1 MKRFISLVLAVLM
14 LLPAF
19 TLMAFADGVSPTS
32 TTGTHEGE
40 NVAGDATLKYYSKA
54 NEDSEPLY
62 VNIEATTKT
71 TDYSKVVDGDT
82 TTGTKTGRTAY
93 YAFQLVFD
101 EILYFTDIVLYVN
114 GDGTLPDGST
124 SSGNNSV
131 DVLTINMYKSGT
143 LVKSTKVEATGKQ
156 EVSIS
161 AESALDTIE
170 VYRDQASL
178 GMQARGTDFIREIET
193 YSAEKTFCNVTKSNI
208 ASEALVYAAG
218 TTDSDYC
225 DAWWAW
231 EPKALVDG
239 NPEVGTRSPKGWN
252 YSVFLDFTKDYMISE
267 LVLTLNGKGELLN
280 SGAVEE
286 VKMNISQIRVKLYNL
301 EGDMVYDSK
310 SIGVDTTVVKLDP
323 FVEASRVKIEIA
335 NGKGEGSE
343 FMWEIETYV
352 EEGKHV
358 FEQTGEKNP
367 TCNRPGYIEE
377 TCHCGKVIKRNVPAT
392 GFHTYDENAGVVT
405 TPPTATENGVLTKTC
420 VDCLETANFDIPAT
434 GHNWDNGTKIDPDCD
449 TEGSTTFKCKGCDI
463 SATCDASYVKDVVPA
478 LGHDWDDGVVT
489 VKATVKTYGQKKLT
503 CMRDGCG
510 TIEYKQTRKLQYTD
524 STTEFEF
531 VNGKYQIEIDYN
543 EESDLYNDGS
553 NPEKPANQYPLIT
566 DEKEFD
572 NIVDG
577 DMLSYWYGPTGSTY
591 TIILDQEY
599 IFTKGTLFA
608 SGNNTTLQVEWF
620 DANDERTAIYATK
633 WNTIS
638 NGVDPTNP
646 ISVNMSESLTKGAR
660 AKKIVITLTGA
671 KWQNG
676 GAMTLHELDFVVHD
690 CKVDESD
697 YILDGPAYKAPSCG
711 VDGSCLAKCPV
722 CSNQIPVVLPGS
734 TGHNV
739 QNVIP
744 DVEPTCSDVG
754 YGHGNCTECG
764 ETIQN
769 VVIPAEG
776 KHKYDKNIVYMKA
789 TCGTKGL
796 AQTVCS
802 GCGRVGSQAPIE
814 ATGIHT
820 PKWVEDY
827 CTTYTHEG
835 KLVYKCSD
843 CGLMHEENGVSEKII
858 EKKVVSSQFV
868 TLVET
873 KDNGNGTTTI
883 TFKIDLDELGDVE
896 YECDVRII
904 TYIEDSN
911 GNIRTVES
919 YGKYS
924 HNMRETDALGQVSS
938 TLYNV
943 DGCKVYS
950 VVRLMNFRGIKLVE
964 IA

>member
-19 TLMAFADGVSPTS
+19 ALISFADGVSPAS

-40 NVAGDATLKYYSKA
+40 NVAGDATLKYYSKQT
-54 NEDSEPLY
+54 EESDPMY
-62 VNIEATTKT
+62 VNIETTTKT
-71 TDYSKVVDGDT
+71 TDYSKVIDGDT
-82 TTGTKTGRTAY
+82 TTGTKTGRSAY
-93 YAFQLVFD
+93 YAFELVFD
-101 EILYFTDIVLYVN
+101 EILYFTDVVLFVN

-124 SSGNNSV
+124 ASNNNSI
-131 DVLTINMYKSGT
+131 DKLTVNMYKTGE
-143 LVKSTKVEATGKQ
+143 LVKSVQVEASGKE

-161 AESALDTIE
+161 VESALDTIE
-170 VYRDQASL
+170 IYRDQSSL
-178 GMQARGTDFIREIET
+178 GTSDRGKDFIREIEA
-193 YSAEKTFCNVTKSNI
+193 YSAEREFCNVIKSNI

-218 TTDSDYC
+218 TNDGDYC

-239 NPEVGTRSPKGWN
+239 NLDVGTRSPKGWN

-267 LVLTLNGKGELLN
+267 LVLTLGGKGELLN
-280 SGAVEE
+280 SGFVEE

-310 SIGVDTTVVKLDP
+310 PVSVDTATVKLDP
-323 FVEASRVKIEIA
+323 FVEACRVKVEIA

-352 EEGKHV
+352 EEGSHV

-367 TCNRPGYIEE
+367 TCNRPGYIEQ
-377 TCHCGKVIKRNVPAT
+377 TCHCGKVVKRNVPET
-392 GFHTYDENAGVVT
+392 GFHTYDEGVIT
-405 TPPTATENGVLTKTC
+405 TPATAYENGILTKTC
-420 VDCLETANFDIPAT
+420 VDCLATADFDIPAT
-434 GHNWDNGTKIDPDCD
+434 AHNWDNGTEVAPDCD
-449 TEGSTTFKCKGCDI
+449 TEGSTTYKCTGCDI
-463 SATCDASYVKDVVPA
+463 SATCDTSYVTDIVPA

-503 CMRDGCG
+503 CLRDGCG
-510 TIEYKQTRKLQYTD
+510 VIEYKQTRKLQYTD
-524 STTEFEF
+524 STTEFDF
-531 VNGKYQIEIDYN
+531 SKVDYDIVVDYN
-543 EESDLYNDGS
+543 EESELYN
-553 NPEKPANQYPLIT
+553 PAKDANYKLIT

-591 TIILDQEY
+591 TIIFDQEY

-620 DANDERTAIYATK
+620 DANNERTAIYATK
-633 WNTIS
+633 WNTIG
-638 NGVDPTNP
+638 NGTDKTNP
-646 ISVNMSESLTKGAR
+646 INVNMSESLTGGAR

-671 KWQNG
+671 KWENG
-676 GAMTLHELDFVVHD
+676 WAMSLHELDFVVHD
-690 CKVDESD
+690 CQVDESD
-697 YILDGPAYKAPSCG
+697 YILSGSSYKAPSCG

-739 QNVIP
+739 TNVTT
-744 DVEPTCSDVG
+744 DVAPTCSDAG
-754 YGHGNCTECG
+754 YGHGNCTKCG

-769 VVIPAEG
+769 VVIPSEG
-776 KHKYDKNIVYMKA
+776 KHKYDKNIVYMEA
-789 TCGTKGL
+789 TCGSKGI

-843 CGLMHEENGVSEKII
+843 CGLMHEENGVSEKVID
-858 EKKVVSSQFV
+858 KKVVSSEFV

-873 KDNGNGTTTI
+873 KDNGNGSATI
-883 TFKIDLDELGDVE
+883 TFKIDLDELSDVE

-911 GNIRTVES
+911 GNVRTVES

-938 TLYNV
+938 TIENTN
-943 DGCKVYS
+943 GCKIYS
-950 VVRLMNFRGIKLVE
+950 IVRLMNFRGITLVDISE
-964 IA
+964 

>member
-19 TLMAFADGVSPTS
+19 SLIAFADGVSPAS

-40 NVAGDATLKYYSKA
+40 NVAGDATLKYYSKQ

-71 TDYSKVVDGDT
+71 TDYSKVVDGDI

-93 YAFQLVFD
+93 YAFELVFD
-101 EILYFTDIVLYVN
+101 EILYFTDIVLFIN
-114 GDGTLPDGST
+114 GDGTLPDGSAT
-124 SSGNNSV
+124 SGSYTLDKFTVNLYKTGELVNSV
-131 DVLTINMYKSGT
+131 QVD
-143 LVKSTKVEATGKQ
+143 ATGKD

-161 AESALDTIE
+161 AESALDKIE
-170 VYRDQASL
+170 IYRDQSSM
-178 GMQARGTDFIREIET
+178 GMQARGNDFVKEIQT
-193 YSAEKTFCNVTKSNI
+193 YSAEREFCNVIKSNI

-218 TTDSDYC
+218 TNEGDYC

-239 NPEVGTRSPKGWN
+239 NPNVGTRSPKGWT

-280 SGAVEE
+280 SGSVDEI
-286 VKMNISQIRVKLYNL
+286 KMNISQITVKLFNL
-301 EGDMVYDSK
+301 EGDMVYNSKPISVDS
-310 SIGVDTTVVKLDP
+310 TVVKLDP
-323 FVEASRVKIEIA
+323 FVEACRVKIEIA

-358 FEQTGEKNP
+358 FEQTGEQNP

-377 TCHCGKVIKRNVPAT
+377 TCHCGKVIKRNVPET
-392 GFHTYDENAGVVT
+392 GFHTYDKGVET
-405 TPPTATENGVLTKTC
+405 TPPTATENGVLTRTC
-420 VDCLETANFDIPAT
+420 VDCQETADFDIPAT
-434 GHNWDNGTKIDPDCD
+434 GHNWDAGTKVVSDCD
-449 TEGSTTFKCKGCDI
+449 TEGSTTYKCTGCAI
-463 SATCDASYVKDVVPA
+463 SADCDATYVTDIVPA

-510 TIEYKQTRKLQYTD
+510 EIMYKQTRKLQYTD
-524 STTEFEF
+524 STIEFDLS
-531 VNGKYQIEIDYN
+531 NRYTDIDVWYN
-543 EESDLYNDGS
+543 KESDLY
-553 NPEKPANQYPLIT
+553 KPDDKAYPLIT
-566 DEKEFD
+566 DEKKW
-572 NIVDG
+572 NAVVD
-577 DMLSYWYGPTGSTY
+577 DDITTYWYGPTGSTY
-591 TIILDQEY
+591 TITLDREY
-599 IFTKGTLFA
+599 VFTKGTLFV

-620 DANDERTAIYATK
+620 DANNERTAIYATK
-633 WNTIS
+633 WNTI
-638 NGVDPTNP
+638 GTMDPSNP
-646 ISVNMSESLTKGAR
+646 INVNMSESLTGGAK
-660 AKKIVITLTGA
+660 AKTIVITLTGA
-671 KWQNG
+671 KWANG
-676 GAMTLHELDFVVHD
+676 GAMTLHDLDFVVHN
-690 CKVDESD
+690 CQVDESD
-697 YILDGPAYKAPSCG
+697 YILSGSSYKAPSCG

-739 QNVIP
+739 PNVTP
-744 DVEPTCSDVG
+744 DVAPTCSDDG
-754 YGHGNCTECG
+754 YGHGKCTKCSQ
-764 ETIQN
+764 TIEN
-769 VVIPAEG
+769 VVIPSEG
-776 KHKYDKNIVYMKA
+776 KHKYDKNIVYMAA
-789 TCGTKGL
+789 TCGTKGV

-802 GCGRVGSQAPIE
+802 GCGRVGSQSPIE
-814 ATGIHT
+814 ATGKHT

-843 CGLMHEENGVSEKII
+843 CGLAHEENGVYEKVI
-858 EKKVVSSQFV
+858 EKKVVSSEFV

-924 HNMRETDALGQVSS
+924 HNMRETNALGQVSS